1 MAVTSDQVRLDY
13 DHIDQNGL
21 KKVVKAFNKAGCEVA
36 EVQATNKAKRE
47 MGMPVKRFT
56 VVMSDRTAVEI
67 AVKADGTAFQAKTGV
82 VPETGSRHM
91 KVFPVKNVDN
101 LGKAIK
107 ELAEQLKYEN
117 VERAKREKRAAK
129 AAALKEKK
137 PKITTSR
144 RKRLESAEAEIAEHK
159 PQVTSLEDE
168 LKKAQDAQDKAKE
181 DLDTANSDLMKEQD
195 RNSAL
200 KKEKKAL
207 EDELEQLKA
216 EGGNE

>member
-117 VERAKREKRAAK
+117 VERAAK

-144 RKRLESAEAEIAEHK
+144 RKRLESAEAEIAELE